1 MRPKGSAKVLEA
13 RRQRAATLL
22 ERGSGIREVA
32 QQVMASPSSVKRWK
46 DLIEKGGKEAL
57 MAKPHPGRPSRLSP
71 QQREELLGLLLE
83 EPLAHGYE
91 NQLWILPRIAK
102 VIEARFGVR
111 YHPAHVWKILHA
123 CGWSCQKLQ
132 RRGKERDEEQIQA
145 WHKER
150 WTHIKKR

>member
-22 ERGSGIREVA
+22 EQGMGIREVA
-32 QQVMASPSSVKRWK
+32 RQIGAAPSSVKHWK
-46 DLIEKGGKEAL
+46 DQVEKGGKEAL
-57 MAKPHPGRPSRLSP
+57 RAKPHPGRPSRLSP

-102 VIEARFGVR
+102 
-111 YHPAHVWKILHA
+111 
-123 CGWSCQKLQ
+123 
-132 RRGKERDEEQIQA
+132 
-145 WHKER
+145 
-150 WTHIKKR
+150 